1 MWCKG
6 IVNGRN
12 AQVKDIIYPL
22 NKTNET
28 LPDAIIVHIPEY
40 TGPQFFN
47 DIERH
52 NYIPLVATNQYSKV
66 VYATRQQYPIRLG
79 YSITTHK
86 TQGNF
91 N

>member
-1 MWCKG
+1 MG

-12 AQVKDIIYPL
+12 ATVKDIIYPL
-22 NKTNET
+22 NKTNDT
-28 LPDAIIVHIPEY
+28 LPDTIIVHMPEY

-47 DIERH
+47 EKEKH
-52 NYIPLVATNQYSKV
+52 NYIPLVATSQYSNV
-66 VYATRQQYPIRLG
+66 IFATRKQFAIRLG

-86 TQGNF
+86 TQGN